1 MPNTSNIGR
10 DHYRHFLT
18 IPTRW
23 MDNDVYGH
31 VNNVVYYSY
40 FDTVVNK
47 FLIEQGQLDYSKGKV
62 VGLVVETKCQYFAPI
77 AFPDVVVAGIRV
89 AHIGTSSVR
98 YEIGLFKNDEDNPA
112 AEGHFVH
119 VYVTRS
125 GNKPTPL
132 STEMR
137 SVLAKIS

>member
-1 MPNTSNIGR
+1 MGC
-10 DHYRHFLT
+10 DYYRHFLT

-31 VNNVVYYSY
+31 VNNVVYYSF

-47 FLIEQGQLDYSKGKV
+47 FLMEERQLDYSKGEV